1 MNEFN
6 DPFSVCFNILKMRY
20 KDYDDSLTS
29 KNFLFPNDKVN
40 VFINLETVFKHLS
53 MIYDL
58 EKKIMTYKDFEVL
71 TISNILN
78 LAAHYKR
85 FIAANLPD
93 HRIYIYHTDLCSES
107 DRFHQSL
114 YNEDFRS
121 YYLMKFNHNPKFIL
135 LSEKLKESIL
145 PEVKT
150 LCEFIP
156 NLYYVSSNN
165 IEGSLIPY
173 VIAESDKSRK
183 NLIIGGDLYDT
194 QYSSIPNFVNHYIN
208 RTYNRNIILSD
219 TKEYLK
225 ELFNND
231 ENYLCNGGLDIFDN
245 YNLYCTIISVIGD
258 KQRSIEGISGY
269 GPKTLKNNIDIAIGK
284 NIIDGNINSPSL
296 IGNIFD
302 DDDDK
307 QEFINNF
314 YCTSVISMYEELT
327 DAEKSSI
334 INQQIDRSDNNTLE
348 SLNRTMFVDH
358 PLILESLLYK

>member
-40 VFINLETVFKHLS
+40 VFINLETVFKNLS

-58 EKKIMTYKDFEVL
+58 EKKIMTYKDFEILIV
-71 TISNILN
+71 SNILN

-107 DRFHQSL
+107 DMFHQSQ

-121 YYLMKFNHNPKFIL
+121 YYLMKFNKNPKFIL

-156 NLYYVSSNN
+156 NLYYISSSN

-194 QYSSIPNFVNHYIN
+194 QYSIIPNFVNHYIN
-208 RTYNRNIILSD
+208 RTYNKNNILSNVN
-219 TKEYLK
+219 EYLK

-231 ENYLCNGGLDIFDN
+231 DNYLNNGLDIFNN
-245 YNLYCTIISVIGD
+245 YNLYCTLISILGD
-258 KQRSIEGISGY
+258 KQRSIDGITGY
-269 GPKTLKNNIDIAIGK
+269 GPKTLKNDLDKAISK
-284 NIIDGNINSPSL
+284 NIINNNINSPLL
-296 IGNIFD
+296 IGKIFED
-302 DDDDK
+302 DEDK
-307 QEFINNF
+307 EEFINNF
-314 YCTSVISMYEELT
+314 YCTSIMSMYEELT

-334 INQQIDRSDNNTLE
+334 LIQQTDRSDDNTLE
-348 SLNRTMFVDH
+348 TLNRTMFVNH
-358 PLILESLLYK
+358 PLILESLLYRS